1 MQKAMSDAEEAT
13 SDLLEPDSD
22 DESESSGRRRTA
34 APFRVTEEQL
44 RPIASAAKRARV
56 AGSTT
61 PKVRFTVR
69 RAKGK
74 GIRWSW
80 TSRLVDSCMAV

>member
-1 MQKAMSDAEEAT
+1 MADAEEAT

-22 DESESSGRRRTA
+22 DESESRGRRRTA

-44 RPIASAAKRARV
+44 RPIVSAAKRARA

-61 PKVRFTVR
+61 SKV
-69 RAKGK
+69 
-74 GIRWSW
+74 IH
-80 TSRLVDSCMAV
+80 LVKS